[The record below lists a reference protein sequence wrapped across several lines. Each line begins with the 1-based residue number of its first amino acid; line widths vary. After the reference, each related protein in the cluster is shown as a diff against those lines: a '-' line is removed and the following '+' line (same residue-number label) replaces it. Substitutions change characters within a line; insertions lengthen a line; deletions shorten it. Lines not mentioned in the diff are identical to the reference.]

1 MRRPISILALNWR
14 CHRHPQ
20 AGGCEANLFEQAR
33 RWAAEGHQV
42 TVFCADPGREH
53 APQRDEIADG
63 VAEGVRVIRRGGRF
77 TVYLFAALF
86 LLLNARR
93 YDRVLDVANG
103 IPFLAPLFTTR
114 PVTLLVHHVHDRQW
128 FAEFPYLL
136 AAIGWFLESRVVPR
150 LYKQAPVIAVS
161 PTTRDA
167 LIGTGVE
174 SSQVRVVYNGVSPAR
189 ELENTDCSRGPSIAY
204 VGRVKSYKR
213 LDRLVSMIPGLREEF
228 PDVRLDIAGSGDGLP
243 AVEALISELGLRDCV
258 TVHGFVDED
267 EKAGIL
273 SRAKAFATPS
283 MHEGW
288 GLTVI
293 EANNYGCPAV
303 AYDVPGLRAAIRHGE
318 TGLLAKNDED
328 FRRALALFLEDKET
342 RLRYSGRARDWAKT
356 FNWDSCAQQTLEIL
370 AGAGSSGTTTPEAT
384 SLEHAL

>member
-1 MRRPISILALNWR
+1 MSRPMDILALNWR

-33 RWAAEGHQV
+33 RWAADGHRV

-53 APQRDEIADG
+53 APRRDEVAGG
-63 VAEGVRVIRRGGRF
+63 VAERVRVIRRGGRF

-86 LLLNARR
+86 LLLNAHR

-103 IPFLAPLFTTR
+103 IPFLAPLFTTK

-128 FAEFPYLL
+128 FAEFPYPI
-136 AAIGWFLESRVVPR
+136 AVMGWFLERQVVPR
-150 LYKQAPVIAVS
+150 LYKRNPVIAVS

-174 SSQVRVVYNGVSPAR
+174 PSRIRVVYNGVAPAR
-189 ELENTDCSRGPSIAY
+189 EVEATDRSGGRSIAY
-204 VGRVKSYKR
+204 VGRVKRYKR
-213 LDRLVSMIPGLREEF
+213 LDRLVRMIPALREEF

-243 AVEALISELGLRDCV
+243 SVEELVSELGLRDCV

-273 SRAKAFATPS
+273 SRATVFATPS

-318 TGLLAKNDED
+318 TGLLAKDDEG
-328 FRRALALFLEDKET
+328 FRRAIALFLEDEET
-342 RLRYSGRARDWAKT
+342 RLRYSERARGWAKT
-356 FNWDSCAQQTLEIL
+356 FDWDSCAKQTLEIL
-370 AGAGSSGTTTPEAT
+370 AGGSGGTAAPETTP
-384 SLEHAL
+384 LERAL